1 MNKMANTVQ
10 KKHNE
15 FHLKLP
21 ADSENL
27 NVIRRFVIGIAR
39 KMGFHED
46 EICQIEVAVDEAC
59 ANVIEHA
66 YIDEQSKERNIDV
79 TVKKNPDQIEITIAD
94 LGVGFN
100 PDALKT
106 PDMEEY
112 LKEMKPGGMGV
123 HLIRTLMDDVNF
135 CINPGFCNEVKMVK
149 YLKNHPRLS
158 QLDDGEVNLG
168 RKTEREVNELSDN
181 LMPCSRMERENEK
194 AQICNGN

>member
-1 MNKMANTVQ
+1 MDKMANTVQ

-21 ADSENL
+21 ADCENL
-27 NVIRRFVIGIAR
+27 NVIRRFVTGIAR

-46 EICQIEVAVDEAC
+46 EIYQIEVAVDEAC

-79 TVKKNPDQIEITIAD
+79 TVKQNPDQIEITIAD

-112 LKEMKPGGMGV
+112 FE
-123 HLIRTLMDDVNF
+123 R
-135 CINPGFCNEVKMVK
+135 NEA
-149 YLKNHPRLS
+149 
-158 QLDDGEVNLG
+158 G
-168 RKTEREVNELSDN
+168 RHGSSSN
-181 LMPCSRMERENEK
+181 
-194 AQICNGN
+194 